1 MMSRVG
7 ETVNKMAYKMEEM
20 DPWFQERT
28 LHVEQM
34 ENQLRKLFGIVV
46 NVLTCR
52 WVIVKGYILE
62 IFHVTVQLLKLSGP
76 EGKI

>member
-1 MMSRVG
+1 VYRATSTSALSSASVLKMMSRVG
-7 ETVNKMAYKMEEM
+7 ETVNKMAYKMEET

-28 LHVEQM
+28 IHVEQM

-52 WVIVKGYILE
+52 WVIVKG
-62 IFHVTVQLLKLSGP
+62 
-76 EGKI
+76 